1 MYIYIYALFFWGG
14 YGAWGSALHWLLNG
28 GMAHVVATCLILIG
42 WGGLVSGENLF
53 RFPAFFKAKN
63 LLIFTFPLFFFLFSC
78 YFFTFSLRLAFL
90 TSLVVH
96 FALSLLSLLLRLLP
110 IHFMPLKKNVLWKL
124 RFLASSKIDFSF
136 LRGQGSSSQKG
147 WEGLCLCSWGSLF
160 LWGCIFM
167 WP

>member
-1 MYIYIYALFFWGG
+1 MYIYIYMPFFFGAVMALGILLCIDCLMAAWHTLWPHVWFWL
-14 YGAWGSALHWLLNG
+14 ARGSCFRWKPFQ
-28 GMAHVVATCLILIG
+28 
-42 WGGLVSGENLF
+42 VS
-53 RFPAFFKAKN
+53 R
-63 LLIFTFPLFFFLFSC
+63 IFQGKEPFDIYLSSFFFLFSC

-136 LRGQGSSSQKG
+136 FRGQGSSSQKG